1 MIVLSL
7 SKFWQKPNQVIL
19 NFRLKILFK
28 LLQEFCSFVFCLYV
42 CKTLLFKSLDDIF
55 KTFFIS
61 CDIHISELAF
71 CSLLYIICFLKV
83 CSCLYQD
90 LEYIQKV
97 LSIEALFSGDILLFE
112 KLHKT

>member
-7 SKFWQKPNQVIL
+7 SKFWQKPNLVIL

-83 CSCLYQD
+83 CSCLYQ
-90 LEYIQKV
+90 KV